1 MDTSQ
6 TFASCVCSAEWRFCV
21 CLFGWQD
28 LTVQHVRD
36 KLTVEVYETHARIAL
51 EMDDHAEYNQCQTA
65 RAYWLGP

>member
-1 MDTSQ
+1 M
-6 TFASCVCSAEWRFCV
+6 